1 MPRISVVVPIYNV
14 EAYLEPCLES
24 LARQTVDDLEAV
36 LVDDGSTD
44 RSAEIAEAFVSRD
57 PRFKLIRQANG
68 GLSAARNTGIDAA
81 TGEFLAFLDSDD
93 ALPHNAYE
101 LLLGALDSTGSDF
114 ASGNVHRLSQWST
127 TQSRFLAKAF
137 ATTRLKTHVT
147 QFRPLLADRTAWNK
161 LFRRSFW
168 DRHGLRFPEGV
179 VHEDIPV
186 VIPAHFMADSVDVLS
201 DPVYLYRVREDGNLS
216 ITQRRL
222 EQRVLLDRLAAVE
235 HVSSYLAEHGPKKGK
250 RWYDESVVAD
260 DLRLHLNILD
270 SADDDYRELFLDRVN
285 AFLDTVDEKV
295 FEPLLA
301 IDRLKWHL
309 VRRRLMPELIEVL
322 RFQREALAGTPPV
335 QSGGRWYGD
344 YPFRGDSGLAIP
356 ESIYRL
362 DQELPLNA
370 NVEQLRADGD
380 QLHIRGYA
388 YINGIGASTPD
399 AQRLKL
405 TALRPGRLRRLRLRA
420 TALTLRTKLTQRPD
434 VTADSPQAVRDV
446 SWSGFEATLDTRR
459 LRRAGRWVEGT
470 WDIYATSRS
479 GRLTRRRSRFSL
491 EPGHPISAV
500 DTPVGD
506 GFTVKLST
514 TAGGRVTVDVRRH
527 RTALSSLRVSDGETL
542 ELSGDITVPDGAKAK
557 LEVRRKSDSKTRSYP
572 LVLDDERRHFTAT
585 VPLKH
590 LRTTGRAA
598 EGGLDGDLEDRVA
611 WEVMAVSGKER
622 IPLYLPADLS
632 AGPWPLGGREVSVFR
647 TRQGMAALVERA
659 PRPRVTAAR
668 WTAGGALEVQGD
680 LPPGLGLEAL
690 IFESSVRGE
699 RHEWPADA
707 DAPAGRF
714 AATLTP
720 AGVRSLAGVLPLGED
735 NWFLL
740 ARLMGEGGA
749 VEAPVVVARAAHP
762 QLPLA
767 TVVDHKSFALGVRA
781 NHSAVLA
788 VTVDLD
794 VHERGGFHQRRLQEN
809 DYPAARSQPLR
820 DAVLFTSFGGRQYSD
835 SPRAIHEE
843 LVRRGSELEQLW
855 VVRDGRC
862 AVPPTATV
870 VREGSREYYEAM
882 ATARY
887 VVSNDHFPGWFDR
900 RPDQVCLQTWHGTPL
915 KRLGLDVSDMRKT
928 VRRFQRKWDRQVDN
942 WQYVLSP
949 NRFATPILRQ
959 AYAIEGEMLET
970 GYPRV
975 DHLAGPDREARTR
988 ALRERLGLPEDK
1000 RIVLYAPT
1008 YRDQVV
1014 DRKGRFRLDQR
1025 QLEIGRLRETIG
1037 HDSIVLFRKHH
1048 YIVDAVPTTPDG
1060 FVRDVSDFPD
1070 GTELMLAADVLVT
1083 DYSSLSVDFANT
1095 GRPMLFFTYD
1105 LDTYGEEIRGFY
1117 LDFVNS
1123 VPGPLLHTS
1132 DELAAALAD
1141 IDAVQAQYAER
1152 YAEFRRTFCELD
1164 DGRAAARVVD
1174 RIFGGE

>member
-14 EAYLEPCLES
+14 ESYLEPCLES
-24 LARQTVDDLEAV
+24 LAGQTVDDLEAL

-44 RSAEIAEAFVSRD
+44 RSAEIAEEFARRD
-57 PRFKLIRQANG
+57 PRFKLIRQTNG

-147 QFRPLLADRTAWNK
+147 KYRPLLADRTAWNK
-161 LFRRSFW
+161 LWRRSFW

-186 VIPAHFMADSVDVLS
+186 VIPAHFMAASVDVLAE
-201 DPVYLYRVREDGNLS
+201 PVYLYRIREDGNLS

-235 HVSSYLAEHGPKKGK
+235 HVSGYLAQHGPKQGK
-250 RWYDESVVAD
+250 QWYDESVVAD

-270 SADDDYRELFLDRVN
+270 SADDDYRALFLDRVN
-285 AFLDTVDEKV
+285 AFLDTVDEKA

-309 VRRRLMPELIEVL
+309 VRRRLMPELIDVL
-322 RFQREALAGTPPV
+322 RFQREQLQGTPPV
-335 QSGGRWYGD
+335 QIGGRWYGD
-344 YPFRGDSGLAIP
+344 YPFRGDSRLAIP
-356 ESIYRL
+356 DSVYRL

-370 NVEQLRADGD
+370 HVEELRADGD
-380 QLHIRGYA
+380 KLHIRGYA
-388 YINGIGASTPD
+388 YIHGIGAATPD

-405 TALRPGRLRRLRLRA
+405 TALRPGRLRRLRLRT
-420 TALTLRTKLTQRPD
+420 TALGLRTKLTHRPD
-434 VTADSPQAVRDV
+434 VTADRTQSVRDV
-446 SWSGFEATLDTRR
+446 SWSGFEATLDTRA
-459 LRRAGRWVEGT
+459 LRRAGRWTEGT
-470 WDIYATSRS
+470 WDIYATARS
-479 GRLTRRRSRFSL
+479 GRLTRRRARFSL

-500 DTPVGD
+500 ELPVGD
-506 GFTVKLST
+506 GFAVKL
-514 TAGGRVTVDVRRH
+514 AVNAWGRVTVDVRRN
-527 RTALSSLRVSDGETL
+527 RTALRGVRLTDGAAL
-542 ELSGDITVPDGAKAK
+542 ELTGDITVPEGAKAK

-572 LVLDDERRHFTAT
+572 LTLDADRKHFTAT

-611 WEVMAVSGKER
+611 WELMAVSGGQR
-622 IPLYLPADLS
+622 VPLYLPADLGG
-632 AGPWPLGGREVSVFR
+632 GPWPLGGREVSIFR
-647 TRQGMAALVERA
+647 TRQGDAALVERA
-659 PRPRVTAAR
+659 PRPRVTDAR
-668 WTAGGALEVQGD
+668 WTADGALEVRGD
-680 LPPGLGLEAL
+680 LPPGLRLEAL
-690 IFESSVRGE
+690 ILESSVRGE
-699 RHEWPADA
+699 QHRFPAA
-707 DAPAGRF
+707 DAPEGHF

-720 AGVRSLAGVLPLGED
+720 AGVRTLAGVLPLAED
-735 NWFLL
+735 NWFLE
-740 ARLMGEGGA
+740 ARLVGEGGTLQ
-749 VEAPVVVARAAHP
+749 APAVVVRAAHA

-767 TVVDHKSFALGVRA
+767 TVVNHKRFALGVRA
-781 NHSAVLA
+781 DHSAVLA
-788 VTVDLD
+788 VSVDLD
-794 VHERGGFHQRRLQEN
+794 VHERGSFNQRRLQED
-809 DYPAARSQPLR
+809 DYPAARSQPVR
-820 DAVLFTSFGGRQYSD
+820 DAVVFASFGGRQYSD

-843 LVRRGSELEQLW
+843 LVRRGSALEQYW

-862 AVPPTATV
+862 VVPPSVTV
-870 VREGSREYYEAM
+870 LREGSREYYEAM

-887 VVSNDHFPGWFDR
+887 VVSNDHFPAWFGR
-900 RPDQVCLQTWHGTPL
+900 RPEQVCLQTWHGTPL

-928 VRRFQRKWDRQVDN
+928 VRRFQRKWDQQVDN

-949 NRFATPILRQ
+949 NRFSTPILRG

-975 DHLAGPDREARTR
+975 DQLAGPDRDARTS
-988 ALRERLGLPEDK
+988 AVRERLGLPEGK

-1014 DRKGRFRLDQR
+1014 DRKGRFRLDMR
-1025 QLEIGRLRETIG
+1025 LDVDRLREAIGDDTI
-1037 HDSIVLFRKHH
+1037 ILFRKHH

-1083 DYSSLSVDFANT
+1083 DYSSLAVDFANT

-1117 LDFVNS
+1117 LDFVNTM
-1123 VPGPLLHTS
+1123 PGPLLNTS
-1132 DELAAALAD
+1132 EELGAALTD
-1141 IDAVQAQYAER
+1141 INAVQAEYAER
-1152 YAEFRRTFCELD
+1152 YAEFRRRFCELD
-1164 DGRAAARVVD
+1164 DGHATARVVD
-1174 RIFGGE
+1174 RIFGAE